1 MLMLVCILFFWLR
14 WFSLLNDTLGA
25 QDRWFCE
32 LFHYLLFCV
41 SLQSVCM
48 CVCMNHACKDVVYGI
63 LGGTMALI
71 LFLVLVSSLA

>member
-32 LFHYLLFCV
+32 LFHYLLFACHCRVCV
-41 SLQSVCM
+41 
-48 CVCMNHACKDVVYGI
+48 CVCMNHVRKDVVYGI

>member
-48 CVCMNHACKDVVYGI
+48 NHVRKDVVYGI